1 MGMIQPD
8 FEVAF
13 DKWDIK
19 RLAIVCDDHFVF
31 VNLLYE
37 ILQVLFLHICF
48 DLMAIIKGD
57 GGYIAEIAIQ
67 TCCFNIQVDS

>member
-1 MGMIQPD
+1 MVESDIEMVLN
-8 FEVAF
+8 ERN
-13 DKWDIK
+13 IK

-37 ILQVLFLHICF
+37 IIQVLSLYICF
-48 DLMAIIKGD
+48 NLMTVINRN
-57 GGYIAEIAIQ
+57 GGYVVEMAIQ